1 MARLRIETRG
11 GKGES
16 VGMASGVNPI
26 CATSGG
32 LPASIQRKLRE
43 NKGLPF

>member
-32 LPASIQRKLRE
+32 LQHFIH
-43 NKGLPF
+43 